1 MKLSARN
8 QLKGKI
14 IEVKKGATTTHMTRA
29 VTTVTRQTTMHEL
42 EVIRETRFQFLPCS
56 GKKERCWDRYKIPFC
71 SAISEK
77 VSWSFSI
84 SMDEADPTCQQ
95 FCALFRSASVV
106 G

>member
-1 MKLSARN
+1 MYRFLEGTAD
-8 QLKGKI
+8 QY
-14 IEVKKGATTTHMTRA
+14 MTRA

-42 EVIRETRFQFLPCS
+42 EALFEKHDFNSFPVVEKRKDV
-56 GKKERCWDRYKIPFC
+56 GDRYKIPFC